1 MPQFRKKPVVIEAR
15 RVPVYDPDGDITEYL
30 DASVRLAEWCLGRS
44 YMMQEPDVVSMFGAV
59 CVEGPHIRLS
69 TLEGDHA
76 ALPGDWIIQG
86 VQGEFYP
93 CKPDIFEQTYE
104 EVA

>member
-1 MPQFRKKPVVIEAR
+1 MKRYRKKPVVIEAEK
-15 RVPVYDPDGDITEYL
+15 VPDDASDIQEYL
-30 DASVRLAEWCLGRS
+30 DDSLALAGWCGGIPH
-44 YMMQEPDVVSMFGAV
+44 MMVNRDEYAYDGAIV
-59 CVEGPHIRLS
+59 KGPHILIH

-76 ALPGDWIIQG
+76 ALPGDYIIKG

-104 EVA
+104 AV